1 MLTILFE
8 IIIIQHELSFLY
20 AIEAASFFF
29 FFFKF

>member
-8 IIIIQHELSFLY
+8 IIIIIQHELSFLY

-29 FFFKF
+29 FF